1 MDIFQYFH
9 FYLYTMS
16 FSAISQELTM
26 GTGNQHDSSESHD
39 NDKFEGD
46 VDKREGDGEK
56 ETFIM
61 GGN

>member
-1 MDIFQYFH
+1 M
-9 FYLYTMS
+9 YTIS

-26 GTGNQHDSSESHD
+26 GTGDQQDSSESQD

-56 ETFIM
+56 ETETFIM